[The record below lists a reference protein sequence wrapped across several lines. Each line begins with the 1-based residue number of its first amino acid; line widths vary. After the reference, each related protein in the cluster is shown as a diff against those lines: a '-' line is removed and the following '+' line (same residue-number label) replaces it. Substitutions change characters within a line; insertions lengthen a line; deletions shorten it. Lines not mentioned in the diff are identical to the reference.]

1 MKIRLLPKFIISL
14 CIVGILL
21 TASVSI
27 FSYLTSKS
35 YLEDLFADR
44 VMSNSKAIAT
54 MLDVEDVKKVI
65 SPGGDK
71 TPEYEKMYNL
81 FNKLKKEGEI
91 TYLSLVVPDEDSVT
105 FYIDAFVEEMGDDP
119 TAQLPYG
126 SDILYTDA
134 ANPDDPA
141 DYQKYITI
149 WNAYK
154 ENKGLDTPLVTDNSY
169 GFNYTGISV
178 ILDEDGNAIA
188 EIQYILD
195 MSDVRSYLYSFLN
208 SMIVICF
215 GIVALVIIIYIVFVR
230 NMVTKPI
237 GKLTSFTE
245 EITRTN
251 SFENQEIDINTGDE
265 IESLSQSFSFML
277 KELSEYIANLSKMT
291 AEKER
296 IGAEL
301 DVARHIQASMLPCIF
316 PPFPERHEFDIY
328 ATMTPAKE
336 VGGDFYDFF
345 FVDSNHLALVMADVS
360 GKGVPAA
367 LFMMISKT
375 LIKSIA
381 QNGLSPAKVLEKVNN
396 QLCENNEAE
405 MFVTV
410 WLGILEIST
419 GKMKCVNAG
428 HEFPAIMRKGGNW
441 ELYKD
446 KHGFVVAGMENAK
459 YKEYELEFHPGDK
472 LFVYTDGVAEAT
484 NVNNELYGTERMITA
499 LNKAKDK
506 QVKELLE
513 SVHGDV
519 DAFAGD
525 AEQFDD
531 ITMLTLKINEPNS
544 NRREL
549 TVVPSSGAVNDVT
562 AFVEEI
568 LTENELP
575 FKTIAQVNV
584 AIDEIFS
591 NIVLYS
597 EATSA
602 TVSCTLEEDEIK
614 LEFSDNGKPYDPT
627 KNEDPDI
634 TLSSEER
641 KIGGLG
647 IFMVKKTMDDV
658 SYVYK
663 DNKNILTIK
672 KRR

>member
-71 TPEYEKMYNL
+71 TPEYEKMSNL

-549 TVVPSSGAVNDVT
+549 TVVPSSDAVNDVT

>member
-1 MKIRLLPKFIISL
+1 
-14 CIVGILL
+14 
-21 TASVSI
+21 
-27 FSYLTSKS
+27 
-35 YLEDLFADR
+35 
-44 VMSNSKAIAT
+44 
-54 MLDVEDVKKVI
+54 
-65 SPGGDK
+65 
-71 TPEYEKMYNL
+71 
-81 FNKLKKEGEI
+81 
-91 TYLSLVVPDEDSVT
+91 
-105 FYIDAFVEEMGDDP
+105 
-119 TAQLPYG
+119 
-126 SDILYTDA
+126 
-134 ANPDDPA
+134 
-141 DYQKYITI
+141 
-149 WNAYK
+149 
-154 ENKGLDTPLVTDNSY
+154 
-169 GFNYTGISV
+169 
-178 ILDEDGNAIA
+178 
-188 EIQYILD
+188 
-195 MSDVRSYLYSFLN
+195 
-208 SMIVICF
+208 
-215 GIVALVIIIYIVFVR
+215 
-230 NMVTKPI
+230 
-237 GKLTSFTE
+237 
-245 EITRTN
+245 
-251 SFENQEIDINTGDE
+251 
-265 IESLSQSFSFML
+265 ML

-549 TVVPSSGAVNDVT
+549 TVVPSSDAVNDVT

>member
-71 TPEYEKMYNL
+71 TPEYEKMSNL

-215 GIVALVIIIYIVFVR
+215 GIVALIIIIYIVFVR

-265 IESLSQSFSFML
+265 IESLSQSFNFML

-549 TVVPSSGAVNDVT
+549 TVVPSSDAVNDVT